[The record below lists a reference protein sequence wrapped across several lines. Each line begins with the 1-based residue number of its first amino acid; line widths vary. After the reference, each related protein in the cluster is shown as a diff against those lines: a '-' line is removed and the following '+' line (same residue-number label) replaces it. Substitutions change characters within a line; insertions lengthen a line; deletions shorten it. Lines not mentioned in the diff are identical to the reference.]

1 MMKTLP
7 RTLLVC
13 CLLAPW
19 LTASAGEPAHGF
31 SQLFVF
37 GDSLSDPGNRFA
49 DTRLTANPPFA
60 PIPDDA
66 YGVGGHHFSNGATWV
81 ENLAKR
87 MDLIEGGKPAMINPR
102 FGNYAYSGA
111 RTRDYLVD
119 QKPDFSAQVAS
130 FLAANGG
137 QAPADAL
144 YVVQFGGNDLR
155 DALDAALS
163 GQDPAPIIGDAVTAM
178 VTNIGTLAAY
188 GARHIMIANAPNL
201 GIAPAVPD
209 FARATVTGL
218 SYFYN
223 TTVADAL
230 AVLQPYG
237 LTIYE
242 VDLFGFTSAAAMYP
256 EAFGFSTLA
265 PCLTFGVTQGAFCED
280 GDEHLFWDAIHPTKA
295 AHRLIGEIAYNEL
308 PD

>member
-1 MMKTLP
+1 MRNLSRIMLVSC
-7 RTLLVC
+7 LLV
-13 CLLAPW
+13 PW
-19 LTASAGEPAHGF
+19 LAATAGEPAHGF
-31 SQLFVF
+31 SQLYVF

-49 DTRLTANPPFA
+49 DSGRTARPPFA
-60 PIPDDA
+60 PIPDEA

-81 ENLAKR
+81 EYLAEN
-87 MDLIEGGKPAMINPR
+87 MDLIEGGKPAMINPG

-111 RTRDYLVD
+111 RARDYLAD
-119 QKPDFSAQVAS
+119 EKPDFSAQVAS
-130 FLAANGG
+130 FLATMGG

-155 DALDAALS
+155 DALAAALA
-163 GQDPAPIIGDAVTAM
+163 GQDPAPILEAAVTAM

-209 FARATVTGL
+209 YARATVTGL

-223 TTVADAL
+223 TAVTDAL
-230 AVLQPYG
+230 VALAPYG

-242 VDLFGFTSAAAMYP
+242 VDMFGFTSAAAMYP
-256 EAFGFSTLA
+256 EALGFSTLA
-265 PCLTFGVTQGAFCED
+265 PCLTFGVTEGAFCKD
-280 GDEHLFWDAIHPTKA
+280 RDEHLFWDAVHPTKA
-295 AHRLIGEIAYNEL
+295 AHRLIGEIASNEL